1 MHPAPVR
8 YAPGHPST
16 TPPSPHSTPLP
27 RSTSRSRENDLRQTL
42 AERVSRWTKD
52 VDHLS
57 TAIPNLSL
65 HRREVTTQP
74 MDCMVEPSFGLVVQG
89 TKRLIQ
95 SGDGYLCDANRFL
108 ITSLDLPGSTQ
119 VIEASRE
126 RPFLGIGPSLIF
138 ASWRN

>member
-1 MHPAPVR
+1 
-8 YAPGHPST
+8 
-16 TPPSPHSTPLP
+16 
-27 RSTSRSRENDLRQTL
+27 
-42 AERVSRWTKD
+42 
-52 VDHLS
+52 
-57 TAIPNLSL
+57 
-65 HRREVTTQP
+65 

-126 RPFLGIGPSLIF
+126 RPFLGIEPSLIF